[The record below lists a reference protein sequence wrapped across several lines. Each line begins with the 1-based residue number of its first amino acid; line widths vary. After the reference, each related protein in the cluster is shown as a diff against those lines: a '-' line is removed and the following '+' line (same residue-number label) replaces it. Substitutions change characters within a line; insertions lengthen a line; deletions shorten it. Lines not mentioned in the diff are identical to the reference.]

1 MKKIE
6 KVLIIAN
13 GYKEKAM
20 SIALEIEAFL
30 KPQDIAV
37 VIKSIQDFTDE
48 TTVPNGT
55 SLVVSI
61 GGDGTVLYSARL
73 VQKLGIPILAVNLG
87 TFGYIT
93 EIGATE
99 WKLALEGILNND
111 YTISRRLMLRVT
123 VIRNSKSI
131 WQELSLNEA
140 VVTSSG
146 LSKIIRLGLSLDNTR
161 AGTFRS
167 DGLIVATPTGSTGYS
182 LAAGGPILDVEMG
195 AIIITPIC
203 PFTLSN
209 RPLVTDGEKTLS
221 ISVLPEQR
229 TDVILTVD
237 GQLYCSLKEGDQII
251 VEKSRSKAL
260 LIASNIRNYTEVIRD
275 KLHWSGEMHA

>member
-6 KVLIIAN
+6 QVLIIAN
-13 GYKEKAM
+13 GYKDK
-20 SIALEIEAFL
+20 ALEIAHAMASNLE
-30 KPQDIAV
+30 KKSV
-37 VIKSIQDFTDE
+37 NVIINPIMDFTE
-48 TTVPNGT
+48 EHTVPRGT
-55 SLVVSI
+55 DLLISI

-73 VQKLGIPILAVNLG
+73 VQKLGIPIMAVNLG

-93 EIGATE
+93 EIGASE
-99 WKLALEGILNND
+99 WENTLDGIFND
-111 YTISRRLMLRVT
+111 DYSISRRLMLRVT
-123 VIRNSKSI
+123 VIRKGKSI

-167 DGLIVATPTGSTGYS
+167 DGIIIATPTGSTGYS

-195 AIIITPIC
+195 AIIVTPIC

-209 RPLVTDGEKTLS
+209 RPLVTDGEKTVA
-221 ISVLPEQR
+221 ISVLPQQR
-229 TDVILTVD
+229 TDIILTVD
-237 GQLYCSLKEGDQII
+237 GQLYCELEEGDQVV

-260 LIASNIRNYTEVIRD
+260 LISSKIRNYTEVVRD
-275 KLHWSGEMHA
+275 KLHWSGELHA

>member
-6 KVLIIAN
+6 QVLIIAN

-20 SIALEIEAFL
+20 SIAEEIEDYL
-30 KPQDIAV
+30 LSHDVKTIIDP
-37 VIKSIQDFTDE
+37 IQDFTE
-48 TTVPNGT
+48 EHTVPRGT
-55 SLVVSI
+55 NLLISI

-99 WKLALEGILNND
+99 WKVALDGILSDNYN
-111 YTISRRLMLRVT
+111 ISRRLMLRVT
-123 VIRNSKSI
+123 VIRNGKSI

-167 DGLIVATPTGSTGYS
+167 DGIIIATPTGSTGYS

-209 RPLVTDGEKTLS
+209 RPLVTDGEKTVS
-221 ISVLPEQR
+221 ISVLPGQR
-229 TDVILTVD
+229 TEVVLTVD
-237 GQLYCSLKEGDQII
+237 GQLYCDLEEGDQVV

-260 LIASNIRNYTEVIRD
+260 LIASNIRNNTEVVRD
-275 KLHWSGEMHA
+275 KLHWSGELHA

>member
-1 MKKIE
+1 MDKID

-13 GYKEKAM
+13 GYKEKALT
-20 SIALEIEAFL
+20 IAEEIEAYL
-30 KPQDIAV
+30 NEKAV
-37 VIKSIQDFTDE
+37 ETIVIPVREFSEEIS
-48 TTVPNGT
+48 VPRGIG
-55 SLVVSI
+55 LLISI
-61 GGDGTVLYSARL
+61 GGDGTVLFSARL
-73 VQKLGIPILAVNLG
+73 VQKMGIPILAVNLG

-99 WKLALEGILNND
+99 WRQALDSVFSDN

-123 VIRNSKSI
+123 VIRKGKSV

-146 LSKIIRLGLSLDNTR
+146 ISKIIKLDLALDNTR

-167 DGLIVATPTGSTGYS
+167 DGIIIATPTGSTGYS

-195 AIIITPIC
+195 AIIVTPIC

-209 RPLVTDGEKTLS
+209 RPLVTDGEKTVA
-221 ISVLPEQR
+221 ISVLEGQR
-229 TDVILTVD
+229 TDVVLTVD
-237 GQLYCSLKEGDQII
+237 GQLYCDLNEGDQVV
-251 VEKSRSKAL
+251 VEKSRSKVL
-260 LIASNIRNYTEVIRD
+260 LISSKIRNYTEVVRD

>member
-1 MKKIE
+1 MDKID

-13 GYKEKAM
+13 GYKEKALT
-20 SIALEIEAFL
+20 IAGEIEAYL
-30 KPQDIAV
+30 NEKAV
-37 VIKSIQDFTDE
+37 ETIVIPVREFSEEIS
-48 TTVPNGT
+48 VPRGIG
-55 SLVVSI
+55 LLISI
-61 GGDGTVLYSARL
+61 GGDGTVLFSARL
-73 VQKLGIPILAVNLG
+73 VQKMGIPILAVNLG

-99 WKLALEGILNND
+99 WRQALDSVFSDN

-123 VIRNSKSI
+123 VIRKGKSV

-146 LSKIIRLGLSLDNTR
+146 ISKIIKLDLALDNTR

-167 DGLIVATPTGSTGYS
+167 DGIIIATPTGSTGYS

-195 AIIITPIC
+195 AIIVTPIC

-209 RPLVTDGEKTLS
+209 RPLVTDGEKTVA
-221 ISVLPEQR
+221 ISVLEGQR
-229 TDVILTVD
+229 TDVVLTVD
-237 GQLYCSLKEGDQII
+237 GQLYCDLNEGDQVV
-251 VEKSRSKAL
+251 VEKSRSKVL
-260 LIASNIRNYTEVIRD
+260 LISSKIRNYTEVVRD